1 MFVSPVS
8 APCWVALAARI
19 LAPPAIAADG
29 DDPSDSIAGAVG
41 TAATPHRPVDTLGD
55 SPRPQRLGAKILYVN
70 FDGGDMNFC
79 GNDSPQDNCSTIF
92 GGTILPYSGDAAK
105 RASVIQVIRKR
116 VEDFGITVTDTR
128 PAQGDYDM
136 EMVGNWQGEMPGFAG
151 VAPNIDCFDETGGEV
166 SFTLESSGTADGIA
180 EIVLQEAA
188 HTWGL
193 EHVNEGTDLL
203 YPTTSGSNKTFVDE
217 CYKIVQD
224 TLLNEFDG
232 YCNQVH
238 TQFCDSGWQNSHQ
251 ELLLV
256 FGASIPDVAPPS
268 VEITAPED
276 GAVIDGDFELVVD
289 IADDQSPVVMDMTI
303 TITSPALPE
312 PVPFDGAYAGP
323 TSISFPIDGLP
334 DGEYTIHVD
343 GVDESGNP
351 ASDEIAV
358 TVSTPGA
365 EGTTTAATGADGT
378 GDDSDGATDPS
389 GAGTED
395 PGTDAGT
402 DADGS
407 SSGQP
412 AAGAS
417 ESGCA
422 CAHDSSAPPTR
433 WLPLVACA
441 WLLRRRRPTAARPEN

>member
-1 MFVSPVS
+1 
-8 APCWVALAARI
+8 
-19 LAPPAIAADG
+19 
-29 DDPSDSIAGAVG
+29 
-41 TAATPHRPVDTLGD
+41 
-55 SPRPQRLGAKILYVN
+55 
-70 FDGGDMNFC
+70 
-79 GNDSPQDNCSTIF
+79 
-92 GGTILPYSGDAAK
+92 
-105 RASVIQVIRKR
+105 
-116 VEDFGITVTDTR
+116 
-128 PAQGDYDM
+128 
-136 EMVGNWQGEMPGFAG
+136 
-151 VAPNIDCFDETGGEV
+151 
-166 SFTLESSGTADGIA
+166 
-180 EIVLQEAA
+180 
-188 HTWGL
+188 
-193 EHVNEGTDLL
+193 
-203 YPTTSGSNKTFVDE
+203 
-217 CYKIVQD
+217 
-224 TLLNEFDG
+224 
-232 YCNQVH
+232 
-238 TQFCDSGWQNSHQ
+238 
-251 ELLLV
+251 
-256 FGASIPDVAPPS
+256 
-268 VEITAPED
+268 
-276 GAVIDGDFELVVD
+276 VIDGDFELVVD